1 MKFTKEDANKELVA
15 KMTANGESLSMSQRS
30 ITECIENLY
39 TVIASEEMEL
49 SDFVEKALPF
59 FKTANSNI
67 RNDISA
73 GIKKYKEDN
82 PVPKNQEQTDKTE
95 KKSDEEDSR
104 DELLKRLEAMEKRM
118 MESEMQ
124 TKRNAIK
131 STIVSKLNEK
141 GLTDKEWIDAFLD
154 EVPVT
159 EDIDIESKVEKYLNL
174 YNKSKASVNPD
185 ITPNGSGGSSDAL
198 NDMFAKAREFREKKL
213 KEQGII
219 KN

>member
-67 RNDISA
+67 RNDVSA

-82 PVPKNQEQTDKTE
+82 PAPQKEPVKNET
-95 KKSDEEDSR
+95 KSDEEDSR

-124 TKRNAIK
+124 NKRNAIK

-159 EDIDIESKVEKYLNL
+159 EDIDIEGKVEKYLNL

-185 ITPNGSGGSSDAL
+185 ITPNPSGGGKSGDEAL
-198 NDMFAKAREFREKKL
+198 TERIKSIKAYAESQNL
-213 KEQGII
+213 I
-219 KN
+219 

>member
-67 RNDISA
+67 RNDVSA

-82 PVPKNQEQTDKTE
+82 PTPQKEPDKTE
-95 KKSDEEDSR
+95 KKSGEEDSR

-159 EDIDIESKVEKYLNL
+159 EDIDIEGKVEKYLNL

>member
-1 MKFTKEDANKELVA
+1 MKFTKEDASKELVA

-30 ITECIENLY
+30 ITECTDNLY

-67 RNDISA
+67 RNDVSA

-82 PVPKNQEQTDKTE
+82 PAPQKEPVKNET
-95 KKSDEEDSR
+95 KSDEEYSR

-159 EDIDIESKVEKYLNL
+159 EDIDIEGKVEKYLNL

>member
-30 ITECIENLY
+30 ITECIDNLY

-67 RNDISA
+67 RNDVSA

-82 PVPKNQEQTDKTE
+82 PAPQKEPVKNET
-95 KKSDEEDSR
+95 KSDEEDSR

-159 EDIDIESKVEKYLNL
+159 EDIDIEGKVEKYLNL

-185 ITPNGSGGSSDAL
+185 ITPNGSGGSSEAL

>member
-30 ITECIENLY
+30 ITECTDNLY
-39 TVIASEEMEL
+39 AVIANEEMEL

-67 RNDISA
+67 RNDVSA

-82 PVPKNQEQTDKTE
+82 PAPQKEPVKKET
-95 KKSDEEDSR
+95 KSDEEDSR

-124 TKRNAIK
+124 TKKNAIK

-141 GLTDKEWIDAFLD
+141 GLNDKEWIDAFLD

-159 EDIDIESKVEKYLNL
+159 EDIDIEGKVEKYLNL

-185 ITPNGSGGSSDAL
+185 ITPNGSGGSSDTQ

>member
-30 ITECIENLY
+30 ITECTENLY

-67 RNDISA
+67 RNDVSA

-82 PVPKNQEQTDKTE
+82 PAPQKEPVKNEP
-95 KKSDEEDSR
+95 KSDEEDSR

-159 EDIDIESKVEKYLNL
+159 EDIDIEGKVEKYLNL

-198 NDMFAKAREFREKKL
+198 NDMFVKAREFREKKL

>member
-67 RNDISA
+67 RNDVSA

-82 PVPKNQEQTDKTE
+82 PAPQKEPDKTE

-159 EDIDIESKVEKYLNL
+159 EDIDIEGKVEKYLNL
-174 YNKSKASVNPD
+174 YNKSKASVNTD
-185 ITPNGSGGSSDAL
+185 ITPNPSGGGKSGDEAL
-198 NDMFAKAREFREKKL
+198 TERIKSIKAYAESQNL
-213 KEQGII
+213 I
-219 KN
+219 

>member
-30 ITECIENLY
+30 ITECTDNLY
-39 TVIASEEMEL
+39 AVIANEEMEL

-67 RNDISA
+67 RNDVSA

-82 PVPKNQEQTDKTE
+82 PAPQKEPVKNET
-95 KKSDEEDSR
+95 KSDEEDSR

-124 TKRNAIK
+124 TKKNAIK

-141 GLTDKEWIDAFLD
+141 GLNDKEWIDAFLD

-159 EDIDIESKVEKYLNL
+159 EDIDIEGKVEKYLNL

-185 ITPNGSGGSSDAL
+185 ITPNPSGGGKGGDEAL
-198 NDMFAKAREFREKKL
+198 AERIKSIKAYAESQNL
-213 KEQGII
+213 I
-219 KN
+219 

>member
-67 RNDISA
+67 RNDVSA

-124 TKRNAIK
+124 NKRNAIK

-159 EDIDIESKVEKYLNL
+159 EDIDIEGKVEKYLNL

-185 ITPNGSGGSSDAL
+185 ITPNPSGGGKSGDEAL
-198 NDMFAKAREFREKKL
+198 TERIKSIKAYAESQNL
-213 KEQGII
+213 I
-219 KN
+219 

>member
-30 ITECIENLY
+30 ITECIDNLY
-39 TVIASEEMEL
+39 AVIANEEMEL

-67 RNDISA
+67 RNDVSA

-82 PVPKNQEQTDKTE
+82 PVPNNQEQPDKTE
-95 KKSDEEDSR
+95 KKSGEEDSR

-174 YNKSKASVNPD
+174 YNKSKASVNTD
-185 ITPNGSGGSSDAL
+185 ITPNGSGGSSESL

>member
-67 RNDISA
+67 RNDVSA

-82 PVPKNQEQTDKTE
+82 PAPQKEPVKNET
-95 KKSDEEDSR
+95 KSDEEDSR

-159 EDIDIESKVEKYLNL
+159 EDIDIEGKVEKYLNL

-185 ITPNGSGGSSDAL
+185 ITPNGSGGSSEAL

>member
-30 ITECIENLY
+30 ITECIDNLY

-67 RNDISA
+67 RNDVSA

-82 PVPKNQEQTDKTE
+82 PAPQKEPVKNET
-95 KKSDEEDSR
+95 KSDEEDSR

-185 ITPNGSGGSSDAL
+185 ITPNPSGGGKSGDEAL
-198 NDMFAKAREFREKKL
+198 SERIRSIKAYAESQNL
-213 KEQGII
+213 I
-219 KN
+219 

>member
-1 MKFTKEDANKELVA
+1 
-15 KMTANGESLSMSQRS
+15 
-30 ITECIENLY
+30 
-39 TVIASEEMEL
+39 
-49 SDFVEKALPF
+49 
-59 FKTANSNI
+59 
-67 RNDISA
+67 
-73 GIKKYKEDN
+73 
-82 PVPKNQEQTDKTE
+82 
-95 KKSDEEDSR
+95 
-104 DELLKRLEAMEKRM
+104 M

-185 ITPNGSGGSSDAL
+185 ITPNPSGGGKSGDEAL
-198 NDMFAKAREFREKKL
+198 TERIKSIKAYAESQNL
-213 KEQGII
+213 I
-219 KN
+219 

>member
-30 ITECIENLY
+30 ITECIDNLY

-67 RNDISA
+67 RNDVSA

-82 PVPKNQEQTDKTE
+82 PAPQKEPVKNET
-95 KKSDEEDSR
+95 KSDEEDSR

-185 ITPNGSGGSSDAL
+185 ITPNPSGGGKSGDEAL
-198 NDMFAKAREFREKKL
+198 TERIKSIKAYAESQNL
-213 KEQGII
+213 I
-219 KN
+219 

>member
-30 ITECIENLY
+30 ITECIDNLY

-67 RNDISA
+67 RNDVSA

-82 PVPKNQEQTDKTE
+82 PAPQKEPVKNET
-95 KKSDEEDSR
+95 KSDEEDSR

-159 EDIDIESKVEKYLNL
+159 EDIDIEGKVEKYLNL

>member
-39 TVIASEEMEL
+39 TVIANEEMEL

-67 RNDISA
+67 RNDVSA

-82 PVPKNQEQTDKTE
+82 PAPQKEPVKNET
-95 KKSDEEDSR
+95 KSDEEDSR

-159 EDIDIESKVEKYLNL
+159 EDIDIEGKVEKYLNL

>member
-67 RNDISA
+67 RNDVSA

-82 PVPKNQEQTDKTE
+82 PAPQKEPDKTE
-95 KKSDEEDSR
+95 KKSDEEDSI

-141 GLTDKEWIDAFLD
+141 GLTDKEWIDALLN

-159 EDIDIESKVEKYLNL
+159 EDIDIEGKVEKYLNL
-174 YNKSKASVNPD
+174 YNKSKASVNTD
-185 ITPNGSGGSSDAL
+185 ITPNGSGGSSEAL

>member
-15 KMTANGESLSMSQRS
+15 KMTANRESLSMSQRS

-67 RNDISA
+67 RNDVSA

-82 PVPKNQEQTDKTE
+82 PAPQKEPDKNET
-95 KKSDEEDSR
+95 KSDEEDSR

-124 TKRNAIK
+124 NKRNAIK

-159 EDIDIESKVEKYLNL
+159 EDIDIEGKVEKYLNL

-185 ITPNGSGGSSDAL
+185 ITPNPSGGGKSGDEAL
-198 NDMFAKAREFREKKL
+198 TERIKSIKAYAESQNL
-213 KEQGII
+213 I
-219 KN
+219 

>member
-30 ITECIENLY
+30 ITECIDNLY

-67 RNDISA
+67 RNDVSA

-82 PVPKNQEQTDKTE
+82 PAPQKEPVKNET
-95 KKSDEEDSR
+95 KSDEEDSR

-118 MESEMQ
+118 MESEIQ
-124 TKRNAIK
+124 TKKNAIK

-159 EDIDIESKVEKYLNL
+159 EDIDIEGKVEKYLNL

-185 ITPNGSGGSSDAL
+185 ITPNGSGGSSEAL

>member
-30 ITECIENLY
+30 ITECIDNLY

-67 RNDISA
+67 RNDVSA

-82 PVPKNQEQTDKTE
+82 PAPQKEPVKNET
-95 KKSDEEDSR
+95 KSDEEDSR

-118 MESEMQ
+118 MESEIQ
-124 TKRNAIK
+124 TKKNAIK

-185 ITPNGSGGSSDAL
+185 ITPNPSGGGKSGDEAL
-198 NDMFAKAREFREKKL
+198 TERIKSIKAYAESQNL
-213 KEQGII
+213 I
-219 KN
+219 

>member
-30 ITECIENLY
+30 ITECIDNLY

-67 RNDISA
+67 RNDVSA

-82 PVPKNQEQTDKTE
+82 PAPQKEPDKTE

-118 MESEMQ
+118 MESEIQ
-124 TKRNAIK
+124 TKKNAIK

-159 EDIDIESKVEKYLNL
+159 EDIDIEGKVEKYLNL

-185 ITPNGSGGSSDAL
+185 ITPNGSGGSSEAL

>member
-39 TVIASEEMEL
+39 TAIASEEMEL

-67 RNDISA
+67 RNDVSA

-82 PVPKNQEQTDKTE
+82 PAPKKEPDKTE

-104 DELLKRLEAMEKRM
+104 DELLKRLEAMEKRI

-159 EDIDIESKVEKYLNL
+159 EDIDIEGKVEKYLNL

-185 ITPNGSGGSSDAL
+185 ITPNGSGGSSEAL

>member
-1 MKFTKEDANKELVA
+1 MKFTKEDASKELVA

-30 ITECIENLY
+30 ITECTDNLY

-67 RNDISA
+67 RNDVSA

-82 PVPKNQEQTDKTE
+82 PAPQKEPVKNET
-95 KKSDEEDSR
+95 KSDEEYSR

-159 EDIDIESKVEKYLNL
+159 EDIDIEGEVEKYLNL